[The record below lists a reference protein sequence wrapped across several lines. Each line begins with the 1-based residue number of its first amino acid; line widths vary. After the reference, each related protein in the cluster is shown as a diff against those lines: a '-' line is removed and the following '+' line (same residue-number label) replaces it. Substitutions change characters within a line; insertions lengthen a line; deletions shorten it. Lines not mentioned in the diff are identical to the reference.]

1 MKVGTTNELFT
12 LENKICAVLMQ
23 VENSLKENLKSEI
36 LPPTGREEPAKET
49 SHSGSPD
56 NEL

>member
-1 MKVGTTNELFT
+1 MGTINELFT